1 MAFYG
6 YSFHR
11 IFFSPN
17 FQSPSPGFVVYA
29 RSPSVKLILSALKGR
44 KCCPRTPELYDR
56 KFN

>member
-44 KCCPRTPELYDR
+44 KCCPRTPEL
-56 KFN
+56 